1 MRWMPDER
9 GLLHQVYAGARRSAR
24 RQASVLHV
32 FQAYPQ
38 EIPMTAKL
46 TEAEIA
52 ASMPSL
58 GGWSSR
64 EGSSLQR
71 SFVFEDAVTAM
82 GFVVRVAMR
91 AEVMGH
97 HPELHILYGK
107 VDILLTTHDA
117 GGVTGLDLALARQ
130 IDACV

>member
-1 MRWMPDER
+1 
-9 GLLHQVYAGARRSAR
+9 
-24 RQASVLHV
+24 
-32 FQAYPQ
+32 
-38 EIPMTAKL
+38 MTAKM

-52 ASMPSL
+52 AAMPAL
-58 GGWSSR
+58 GAWGSR
-64 EGSSLQR
+64 EGRFLER

-97 HPELHILYGK
+97 HPEMHIVYGN
-107 VDILLTTHDA
+107 VDINLTTHDA
-117 GGVTGLDLALARQ
+117 GGVTSLDFALARQ

>member
-1 MRWMPDER
+1 MPMI
-9 GLLHQVYAGARRSAR
+9 AR
-24 RQASVLHV
+24 
-32 FQAYPQ
+32 
-38 EIPMTAKL
+38 M

-52 ASMPSL
+52 AAMPGL

-64 EGSSLQR
+64 EGRCLER
-71 SFVFEDAVTAM
+71 SFAFEDAVTAM

-97 HPELHILYGK
+97 HPEMHIVYGT

-117 GGVTGLDLALARQ
+117 GGITTLDFALAKQ
-130 IDACV
+130 IDACA